1 MSDKRQI
8 ILDVCNE
15 MKLKDIIIRFF
26 DYDEKPYIGIE
37 FDSGRAFC
45 YIRISD
51 KLSSDID
58 FRAYVKRELS
68 NFFPK

>member
-37 FDSGRAFC
+37 FDS
-45 YIRISD
+45 
-51 KLSSDID
+51 
-58 FRAYVKRELS
+58 
-68 NFFPK
+68 